1 MRQDGAH
8 LWPSQHPRLAAALPA
23 GTERAQNQ
31 HQDEDQKPHDAGSRR
46 PLGAASLG
54 LLFSKGQ
61 NPSQPKPWVVLGVAC
76 FISRFRERKKAEKE
90 EPRAVPSIWLQNPAK
105 WQLAACTS
113 APPPPRS
120 PAFSTWPHAA
130 NDFCQASSMR
140 CFWIAATFDHL
151 ASSLMSTGA
160 LHCRPCKPHKM
171 RFGVWDADRIY
182 AACQTVHLKRIT
194 DG

>member
-1 MRQDGAH
+1 MALICGPASTRGWQQRSRQERSARRTSTRMRIRSHMMRGVGDRWVQPLLASFFQKGKTQAN
-8 LWPSQHPRLAAALPA
+8 PSLGSFLALPA
-23 GTERAQNQ
+23 
-31 HQDEDQKPHDAGSRR
+31 S
-46 PLGAASLG
+46 SLG
-54 LLFSKGQ
+54 S
-61 NPSQPKPWVVLGVAC
+61 V
-76 FISRFRERKKAEKE
+76 REKRRKKE